1 LRFSRSIRFAVLL
14 AALLG
19 FGLQASPARAERLK
33 SIALLAGLLRRA
45 GTETLVARDCP
56 KQLMG
61 AFVFARNAVVLCA
74 NNLKDDPE
82 RVWETLAHESA
93 HVMQHCRR
101 QPIFERDR
109 LGLDFLLASHQS
121 PELFKAVGQYH
132 PSQHRTEIEARIV
145 QGLPAEE
152 VMNLFRRSCADRL
165 L

>member
-1 LRFSRSIRFAVLL
+1 M

-132 PSQHRTEIEARIV
+132 PRQHRTEIEARIV

>member
-1 LRFSRSIRFAVLL
+1 MAFAVV
-14 AALLG
+14 LLG
-19 FGLQASPARAERLK
+19 LGMQASPVWAERLK
-33 SIALLAGLLRRA
+33 SIFLLRGLLLRA

-56 KQLMG
+56 QQLMG

-101 QPIFERDR
+101 EPIFESDR
-109 LGLDFLLASHQS
+109 LGLDFLVAHRRS
-121 PELFKAVGQYH
+121 PDLFKAVGQYH
-132 PSQHRTEIEARIV
+132 PSQHRSEIEARIV

-152 VMNLFRRSCADRL
+152 VMNLFRRACADRL